1 MVSGDNI
8 NNMNEP
14 NIHTHR
20 PIVVDCPP
28 FHENNGGAIVLH
40 TLVDQLR
47 ALGVEAYAVSLGHD
61 YADIKSPLLRALKR
75 WNRRRRRGSFKTHPS
90 MDVPLAPKEIIEH
103 AIVVYPETRSGNP
116 LQSSRVARWM
126 LHKHGFFGVD
136 AKIGPNEEIF
146 YFHAAYVEDFKKIPN
161 DRILTVGYFNEYM
174 YKNLGHPRQGT
185 CRMIRK
191 GKYSGYLIP
200 EPDNAILLDGKSHR
214 EIAQV
219 FNTTEIFYCH
229 DPYTAFLYFAALC
242 GCVPVVVP
250 LSDVSAYGSK

>member
-1 MVSGDNI
+1 MDEEAVAFTELGLLPQYMSLSG
-8 NNMNEP
+8 P
-14 NIHTHR
+14 NRVFFNVHT
-20 PIVVDCPP
+20 
-28 FHENNGGAIVLH
+28 GGLGWAIP
-40 TLVDQLR
+40 
-47 ALGVEAYAVSLGHD
+47 AA
-61 YADIKSPLLRALKR
+61 IKSPLLRALKR

-174 YKNLGHPRQGT
+174 YKNLGHPR
-185 CRMIRK
+185 
-191 GKYSGYLIP
+191 
-200 EPDNAILLDGKSHR
+200 
-214 EIAQV
+214 
-219 FNTTEIFYCH
+219 
-229 DPYTAFLYFAALC
+229 
-242 GCVPVVVP
+242 
-250 LSDVSAYGSK
+250 